1 MDNWHIKRKCKFA
14 LNKLKRKNKRFQIEL
29 KKLDR
34 NLPNGEVGPPA
45 VEGRK
50 FKIIWRLFGDI
61 LRLFGDN
68 LGEHFGGNIIITF
81 KYFKA

>member
-1 MDNWHIKRKCKFA
+1 
-14 LNKLKRKNKRFQIEL
+14 LKRKNKRFQIEL

-34 NLPNGEVGPPA
+34 NLPNGEVGSPA
-45 VEGRK
+45 VERRK

-68 LGEHFGGNIIITF
+68 LGEITEENIIITF
-81 KYFKA
+81 KILKA